1 MVRLIPR
8 DEKYFG
14 LFGQMAQQLQDGAAL
29 LKKLFA
35 DFGSRE
41 EYAHQIKLA
50 EHQCD
55 ELTHTIVRKLN
66 QSFITPIDR
75 EDIYALA
82 GVLDDV
88 LDLIDSAANGVI
100 VFNIDS
106 PTDSAKQL
114 TEVILRSTQELGKAV
129 AELGRNSNSL
139 KYCIEIHS
147 LENEADILYR
157 QTLGQLFAN
166 PTDPFYVIKWKD
178 LYSML
183 EKCVDKCED
192 AANVIESIV
201 LKNA

>member
-1 MVRLIPR
+1 MFKLVPR
-8 DEKYFG
+8 DEKYFQLFSEMGTHLKEGAG
-14 LFGQMAQQLQDGAAL
+14 LLR
-29 LKKLFA
+29 KLFA
-35 DFGSRE
+35 DFDRRQD
-41 EYAHQIKLA
+41 YAHEIKLV

-82 GVLDDV
+82 GGLDDV
-88 LDLIDSAANGVI
+88 LDLIDSAANGVV
-100 VFNIDS
+100 VFNIDK
-106 PTDSAKQL
+106 PTNYARQF
-114 TEVILRSTQELGKAV
+114 TEVILRATEELGKAV
-129 AELGRNSNSL
+129 AALGRNSKAL
-139 KYCIEIHS
+139 KHCIEIHS
-147 LENEADILYR
+147 MENEADVVYR
-157 QTLGQLFAN
+157 QALAELFSD

-192 AANVIESIV
+192 VANIVESIV